1 MSPFLVVSKMR
12 RSDVKWVS
20 MHRICRSKLRNW
32 LRTQGAGGGVAH
44 RLQEAHSAERGIK
57 RCGAYGAG
65 RGIERGTECGTEC
78 SALLLRSQTARSRAM
93 LCAIILLFA
102 AFICS
107 YAQTSTAQNAW
118 GTQSTEAHATT
129 SAQATTSTQAATP
142 APSAPSTQAA
152 ATTEATPAPAAT
164 SPSSAPA
171 VPRVL
176 NGNGTLVASAL
187 TFGDSSSH
195 VNVSRDLDTA
205 VHDTFLVGV
214 SEFARQNKGTEK
226 NVDGTSIGYH
236 WPSAGANG
244 FSLIATK
251 SAIFVYVPQSVL
263 DTLHLSL
270 NDTSVQQ
277 ALLDLLSTLDAETA
291 HGGQL
296 LSSLHVPVFFTTASE
311 LAYENY
317 TYSFAKKQG
326 DTIYLA
332 CKHASKAESADGAL
346 FSEVG
351 VLTPKSDIAF
361 AEKPSGIAAL
371 GAFLQT
377 VDFDPLWVSLR
388 TTGVAIIFIFLIG
401 LITAWATIR
410 VSSKWKGLLDTIFT
424 IPMVLPPT
432 VCGFLLL
439 LLFGDTTSVGRWLA
453 AQGIEIV
460 FTWQAAVISC
470 VVVGFPMMYRTV
482 RGAFENLDASML
494 DAARTLGWSERRVFL
509 RLMLPLAWPSIAAGT
524 VLAFARAMGEFG
536 CTLFFAGN
544 YAGITQT
551 IPIAIYFD
559 WMSGKTDEAMFWVV
573 VVILISFLV
582 IFIINAYSA
591 RTQRYRKTAG
601 D

>member
-32 LRTQGAGGGVAH
+32 LRTRGVGGGVAH

-277 ALLDLLSTLDAETA
+277 ALLDLLGTLDAETA

>member
-20 MHRICRSKLRNW
+20 MHRICRSKVRNW
-32 LRTQGAGGGVAH
+32 LRTRGVGGGVAH

-118 GTQSTEAHATT
+118 GAQSTEAHATT
-129 SAQATTSTQAATP
+129 SVQAAT
-142 APSAPSTQAA
+142 STQAA

-205 VHDTFLVGV
+205 VHDTFAVGV

-226 NVDGTSIGYH
+226 NVDGSSIGYH

>member
-32 LRTQGAGGGVAH
+32 LRTQGAGGGVAQ

-57 RCGAYGAG
+57 RCGACGAG
-65 RGIERGTECGTEC
+65 RGIERDTECGTEC

-332 CKHASKAESADGAL
+332 CKHASKEESADGAL

-351 VLTPKSDIAF
+351 VLMPKSDIAF

-551 IPIAIYFD
+551 IPSAIYFD

>member
-20 MHRICRSKLRNW
+20 MHRICRSKVRNW
-32 LRTQGAGGGVAH
+32 LRTRGVGGGVAH

>member
-65 RGIERGTECGTEC
+65 RGIERGIKRGTEC

-164 SPSSAPA
+164 SSSSAPA

>member
-20 MHRICRSKLRNW
+20 MHRICRSKVRNW

-118 GTQSTEAHATT
+118 GAQSTEAHATT
-129 SAQATTSTQAATP
+129 SVQAAT
-142 APSAPSTQAA
+142 STQAA
-152 ATTEATPAPAAT
+152 ATTAATPAPAAT

-205 VHDTFLVGV
+205 VHDTFAVGV

-263 DTLHLSL
+263 DALHLSL

-277 ALLDLLSTLDAETA
+277 ALLDLLGTLDAETA

>member
-65 RGIERGTECGTEC
+65 RGIERGIKRGTEC

-93 LCAIILLFA
+93 LCAIILLSA

-142 APSAPSTQAA
+142 APSAPSIQAA

-164 SPSSAPA
+164 SSSSAPV

>member
-32 LRTQGAGGGVAH
+32 LRTQGAGGGVAQ

-65 RGIERGTECGTEC
+65 RGIERGIKRGTEC

-164 SPSSAPA
+164 SSSSAPV

-205 VHDTFLVGV
+205 VHDTFAVGV

-236 WPSAGANG
+236 WPSAGTNG

-251 SAIFVYVPQSVL
+251 STIFVYVPQSVL

-277 ALLDLLSTLDAETA
+277 ALLDLLGTLDAETA

>member
-1 MSPFLVVSKMR
+1 MSPFLVVGKIR

-20 MHRICRSKLRNW
+20 MHRICRSKVRNW

-78 SALLLRSQTARSRAM
+78 SALLLRSQTVRSRAM

>member
-20 MHRICRSKLRNW
+20 MHRICRSKVRNW
-32 LRTQGAGGGVAH
+32 LRTRGVGGGVAH

-439 LLFGDTTSVGRWLA
+439 LLFGDTTSVERWLA

>member
-65 RGIERGTECGTEC
+65 RGIERGIKRGTEC

-93 LCAIILLFA
+93 LCAIILLSA

-142 APSAPSTQAA
+142 APSAPSIQAA

-164 SPSSAPA
+164 SSSSAPV

-205 VHDTFLVGV
+205 VHDTFAVGV